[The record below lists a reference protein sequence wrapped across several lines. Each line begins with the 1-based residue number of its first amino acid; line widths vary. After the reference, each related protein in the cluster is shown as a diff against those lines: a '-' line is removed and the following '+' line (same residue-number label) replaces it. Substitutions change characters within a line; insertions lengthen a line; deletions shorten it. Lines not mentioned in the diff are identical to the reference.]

1 MRRPPRGIPGAAGG
15 PAAGGSTARWG
26 ACVTGLAAVAL
37 IGLGIWPAVAQQ
49 ARAEAAA
56 IHAGEVKAT
65 RLAAQ
70 RIEQMLPPQRLKLSI
85 VSNGVYDRDVTLGVA
100 WALHAHG
107 YQPSVNHRAAR
118 YLGLGRYLFTGRPM
132 PGVTVVVRNQ
142 GVVVRLTPERR

>member
-1 MRRPPRGIPGAAGG
+1 VRRPAPGTPG
-15 PAAGGSTARWG
+15 AAGGSTARWG
-26 ACVTGLAAVAL
+26 VCVTGLAAVAL
-37 IGLGIWPAVAQQ
+37 IGLGTWPAVAQQ
-49 ARAEAAA
+49 ARASAAA
-56 IHAGEVKAT
+56 IHAGEVNAT

-107 YQPSVNHRAAR
+107 YEPSVNHRAAR
-118 YLGLGRYLFTGRPM
+118 YLGLRRYLFTGRPM